1 MSWLET
7 RWYQQRP
14 APFWLRPLELLYRSV
29 VIKKRS
35 AFLSGDKPSYKATV
49 PVIIVG
55 NITVGGTGKTPV
67 VLWLLEHL
75 KAAGFKP
82 GVVSRGYGAKAPSYP
97 FVVTPDTLPS
107 VGGDEPCML
116 VRRSGCPLVIDP
128 DRPAAARCLLE
139 RFDCDLIIS
148 DDGLQ
153 HYALGRD
160 IELVVVDGRRGLGNG
175 HCLPAGPLREPSD
188 RLADVDFIIQNGTG
202 EGVPNAFSMVL
213 EPTAFV
219 SLDGAKRIAVDQW
232 QEKHVHAVAGIGNP
246 ARFFDTLRSQAGI
259 EPVEHPFADHHPYK
273 AEDLDFKQDL
283 PLVMTEKDAVKVSH
297 LKELEGWYLEVSA
310 RLPVEFEAAL
320 LKKLE
325 QITHTVE
332 SNGQETD

>member
-7 RWYQQRP
+7 RWYQQRS
-14 APFWLRPLELLYRSV
+14 APIWLRPAELLYRSV
-29 VIKKRS
+29 VTKKR
-35 AFLSGDKPSYKATV
+35 AAYLSGQKTVHTSAV
-49 PVIIVG
+49 PVIVVG

-82 GVVSRGYGAKAPSYP
+82 GVVSRGYGAKAPHYP
-97 FVVTPDTLPS
+97 FVVTPDTSPAE
-107 VGGDEPCML
+107 GGDEPCML

-128 DRPAAARCLLE
+128 NRPEAARCLLD

-160 IELVVVDGRRGLGNG
+160 IELVVIDGQRGLGNG
-175 HCLPAGPLREPSD
+175 HCLPAGPLREPAD
-188 RLADVDFIIQNGTG
+188 RLVDVDFIIQNGDG
-202 EGVPNAFSMVL
+202 RVIDHAFPMAL

-219 SLDGAKRIAVDQW
+219 SLDGAKRVAIDQW
-232 QEKHVHAVAGIGNP
+232 QEKRVHAVAGIGNP
-246 ARFFDTLRSQAGI
+246 KRFFDTLRSRAGI
-259 EPVEHPFADHHPYK
+259 EPVEHPFADHHPYT
-273 AEDLDFKQDL
+273 ADDLKFDQNL
-283 PLVMTEKDAVKVSH
+283 ALVMTEKDAVKVAH
-297 LKELEGWYLEVSA
+297 LKELDGWYLEVSA
-310 RLPVEFEAAL
+310 QLPAEFEAAL

-325 QITHTVE
+325 KITQTVE
-332 SNGQETD
+332 SNGQEID

>member
-1 MSWLET
+1 MSWLEE

-14 APFWLRPLELLYRSV
+14 APFWLRPLELLYRAV
-29 VIKKRS
+29 VLKKRS
-35 AFLSGDKPSYKATV
+35 DYLSGQKESYKAAV

-67 VLWLLEHL
+67 VLWLLECL

-82 GVVSRGYGAKAPSYP
+82 GVVSRGYGAKAPCYP
-97 FVVTPDTLPS
+97 FVVTQDTLPS
-107 VGGDEPCML
+107 EGGDEPCML

-128 DRPAAARCLLE
+128 DRPAAARRLLE
-139 RFDCDLIIS
+139 QFDCDLIIS

-153 HYALGRD
+153 HYALSRD

-175 HCLPAGPLREPSD
+175 CCLPAGPLREPAD
-188 RLADVDFIIQNGTG
+188 RLIDVDFVIQNGG
-202 EGVPNAFSMVL
+202 GDGVSGAFAMEL

-219 SLDGAKRIAVDQW
+219 SLDGRKRIAVDQW
-232 QEKHVHAVAGIGNP
+232 QEKRVHAVAGIGNP
-246 ARFFDTLRSQAGI
+246 ARFFDTLRSRAGI
-259 EPVEHPFADHHPYK
+259 EPVEHPFADHHPYI
-273 AEDLDFKQDL
+273 AEDLDFEQDL

-310 RLPVEFEAAL
+310 RLPAEFEAAL

-332 SNGQETD
+332 SNG